1 MKALFRKMSAIVLS
15 LTTISAFSVT
25 GVVSAEYNSS
35 DVVSNSIY
43 IGDFLGNYTDYL
55 GRTYTIKYSEYLDTD
70 FYILSSLNIDEISDA
85 IPEWDFV
92 ETANIKYNSWE
103 DVKYDLDTTHSIVIE
118 DEKKNIINGL
128 NRVDGISLEGE
139 NVYRIA
145 VNRDSTYGEMEEI
158 ANKAID
164 DGFVD
169 CFLQG
174 EHYDYARTT
183 GENYIYLTLNEGET
197 FTQEMRDEITAMLP
211 YQEYG
216 YTFFER
222 YNYYPV
228 DSQIKCTTGHRESE
242 SFVTV
247 YSDYT
252 PIDERGAFEPEPSD
266 GELDMDSVDEEI
278 GHIVTIYPTCLVMTS
293 DLFEDKY
300 NSNDSKVLC
309 DGQYVDINE
318 AILKLEYQ
326 SDNIIAHSCKDSYSS
341 IDSSFAVALGR
352 EDLVY
357 DDSLNDVVKYT
368 DSVNKISALPYV
380 RRVANWLSSHSDFDY
395 ENAEVDTT
403 KDVCTLENE
412 YNFTVL
418 YSKDSEE
425 TEDVTETAKV
435 ESTTEPTKA
444 ETEQTT
450 SQKTEKAEKSPTIV
464 NIDLGDVNGDNSV
477 NSSDA
482 VIVLQDYSNSIITG
496 ETALDPD
503 VADVNQDG
511 EVDSIDAVEILKNF
525 AFTIIS
531 FE

>member
-1 MKALFRKMSAIVLS
+1 
-15 LTTISAFSVT
+15 
-25 GVVSAEYNSS
+25 
-35 DVVSNSIY
+35 
-43 IGDFLGNYTDYL
+43 
-55 GRTYTIKYSEYLDTD
+55 
-70 FYILSSLNIDEISDA
+70 
-85 IPEWDFV
+85 
-92 ETANIKYNSWE
+92 
-103 DVKYDLDTTHSIVIE
+103 
-118 DEKKNIINGL
+118 
-128 NRVDGISLEGE
+128 
-139 NVYRIA
+139 
-145 VNRDSTYGEMEEI
+145 
-158 ANKAID
+158 
-164 DGFVD
+164 
-169 CFLQG
+169 
-174 EHYDYARTT
+174 
-183 GENYIYLTLNEGET
+183 
-197 FTQEMRDEITAMLP
+197 MRDEITAMLP

-228 DSQIKCTTGHRESE
+228 DAQIKCTAGHKEIE

-252 PIDERGAFEPEPSD
+252 PIDEKGAFNPEPSE
-266 GELDMDSVDEEI
+266 GELDMDSVGEEL
-278 GHIVTIYPTCLVMTS
+278 GHVVTVIPTCLVMTS
-293 DLFEDKY
+293 DLFEDNY
-300 NSNDSKVLC
+300 NNNDNKVLF
-309 DGQYVDINE
+309 DGEYVDIEE
-318 AILKLEYQ
+318 AILKLEYE
-326 SDNIIAHSCKDSYSS
+326 SEDSLLHPCTESYSS
-341 IDSSFAVALGR
+341 INSAYAVAFGR

-357 DDSLNDVVKYT
+357 DNSLNDVIKYKK
-368 DSVNKISALPYV
+368 SVNNISTLPYV
-380 RRVANWLSSHSDFDY
+380 YRVFDMLASYSNFDFDFDV

-403 KDVCTLENE
+403 KDISELEK